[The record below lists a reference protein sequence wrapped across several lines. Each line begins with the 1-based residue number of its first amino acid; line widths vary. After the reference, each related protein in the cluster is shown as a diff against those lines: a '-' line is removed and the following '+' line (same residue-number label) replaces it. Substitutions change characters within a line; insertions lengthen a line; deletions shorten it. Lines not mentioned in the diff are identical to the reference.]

1 MKQLFEETTK
11 KVVIGKDFAEE
22 IKNYLLSLGFERVDN
37 NWELQPF
44 TYKHKCGLRITVC
57 NYKSEDSEN
66 YHMSFGDLLY
76 FWGTEASFSTITE
89 TRKPNAEC
97 FDNLEKDFQ
106 ESMVL
111 AKKVMNAFEEY
122 MKL

>member
-44 TYKHKCGLRITVC
+44 TYNHKCGLRITVC

-66 YHMSFGDLLY
+66 YHMSFGGLLY
-76 FWGTEASFSTITE
+76 FWGTEASTSSLISTK
-89 TRKPNAEC
+89 KPSSEC
-97 FDNLEKDFQ
+97 FEEYEKSIH
-106 ESMVL
+106 ESIEL